1 MNCKD
6 IVVALRAYRGR
17 SYRALFNAAADTIE
31 ALEADLKYTERC
43 ELCDLCVHAQH
54 TPPCA
59 DPDGSIQIGACATCA
74 HDCLCKNCRNF
85 ELFEWRGVQKRN
97 EKKQGGQNSGE

>member
-6 IVVALRAYRGR
+6 IVLALRAYRGK
-17 SYRALFNAAADTIE
+17 SYRALFNEAADTIE

-59 DPDGSIQIGACATCA
+59 DPGGSIQIGACATCTY
-74 HDCLCKNCRNF
+74 DCPCKNCRNF

-97 EKKQGGQNSGE
+97 GGQNNGI